1 MGAQLPKAV
10 ESTVVESQGS
20 GEFDVAVAEMNGWR
34 TSMEDAHLIM
44 LGEGWGVFGVF
55 DGHGGGACSE
65 FAARR
70 LREEIEANGCPDS
83 DEAVKKLF
91 IKIDQEFLDSAQ
103 SSGTTATMC
112 IVRKPKE
119 AGGKHRLHVINAGD
133 SRTLL
138 GKRDGSIVDGGG
150 TDKGLTTDHK
160 PDHPAEKARIERCGG
175 KVEIADGGV
184 ARVNGNLSVSR
195 GFGDKDEKMTGGPGP
210 EDRPVTVDPEMS
222 HFECDESDF
231 LLLVCDGVSE
241 GNFPN
246 AEVVKLVASTLGSG
260 KDMREAARAV
270 CHKAVEC
277 DSKDNITCM
286 GVLLTG
292 GSSSSGKRIDFHPG
306 PMTSIGHK
314 DFRAAYEAS
323 AQRAGLSLV
332 EAAMQRYDLV
342 SDQLKADV
350 WRLFPTKMLLPAAA
364 RSSSGMAAACMRLQ
378 LCWLLL
384 HPIQAQQ
391 DAFHDE
397 TRDGKLEMSLKER
410 YEYWEKTYA
419 DPRSASG
426 KDWYGSWRDF
436 RRDVAG
442 SKLRKNDEIL
452 VIGCGNSALP
462 ADLAKQGFKHVTA
475 ADYSQKAIELQK
487 RRFPKLK
494 WVLADARNMPEFRD
508 KSFDIVI
515 EKALMDGEGAYR
527 QWPLMF
533 MEISRVLRPGG
544 RFISIS
550 LGQPEELDT
559 EEFFNNSTYGWDVR
573 YKLSYDDYYVYTM
586 TKHASSKEVAP
597 SDALRAELDKI
608 GLNPPADG
616 RREWFEKK
624 LGALPDE
631 KDSSGPGGM
640 NIEELKN
647 MMGKGKGGGK
657 GQSQGT
663 GGYDSAPS
671 ADEEVETQED
681 GYTWSQ
687 KGEEVQIAIKL
698 PQATTKK
705 EVKVVFKQTTIA
717 VLASGKTLLDGTLGG
732 KVETDECTWCLVNGG
747 TELNVMLTKQSE
759 KDNWKGL
766 LK

>member
-1 MGAQLPKAV
+1 MLERGDWFGATALQRLW
-10 ESTVVESQGS
+10 ESQILDAE
-20 GEFDVAVAEMNGWR
+20 EFQDPGPANETLN
-34 TSMEDAHLIM
+34 
-44 LGEGWGVFGVF
+44 
-55 DGHGGGACSE
+55 
-65 FAARR
+65 R

-83 DEAVKKLF
+83 DAAVKKLF
-91 IKIDQEFLDSAQ
+91 IKIDKEFLDSEQ

-160 PDHPAEKARIERCGG
+160 PDHPTEKARIERCGG

-195 GFGDKDEKMTGGPGP
+195 GFGDKDEKATGGPGP

-246 AEVVKLVASTLGSG
+246 AEVVKLVASTLSAG
-260 KDMREAARAV
+260 KGMGEAARAV
-270 CHKAVEC
+270 CHKAVES

-306 PMTSIGHK
+306 PITSIGHK

-332 EAAMQRYDLV
+332 EAVMQRYDLV
-342 SDQLKADV
+342 SEQLK
-350 WRLFPTKMLLPAAA
+350 
-364 RSSSGMAAACMRLQ
+364 
-378 LCWLLL
+378 
-384 HPIQAQQ
+384 

-397 TRDGKLEMSLKER
+397 SRRTAECLVAPLPRNI
-410 YEYWEKTYA
+410 YA

-426 KDWYGSWRDF
+426 KDWYGSWQNF
-436 RRDVAG
+436 RGDVG
-442 SKLRKNDEIL
+442 GPPLRKRDEIL

-462 ADLAKQGFKHVTA
+462 ADLVKDGFRHVTA
-475 ADYSQKAIELQK
+475 ADYSKQAIALQK

-494 WVLADARNMPEFRD
+494 WVLSDARKMPEFAD
-508 KSFDIVI
+508 KSFDVVI
-515 EKALMDGEGAYR
+515 EKALMDGEGAFGE
-527 QWPLMF
+527 WPLMF
-533 MEISRVLRPGG
+533 TEFSRVLRPGG

-550 LGQPEELDT
+550 LGQPEELNT
-559 EEFFNNSTYGWDVR
+559 EQFFNNASYGWDVH

-586 TKHASSKEVAP
+586 TKHGSSCVRTAAVPALRECPVSP
-597 SDALRAELDKI
+597 SDGLRAELDKI
-608 GLNPPADG
+608 GLNPPAEG

-631 KDSSGPGGM
+631 KDSGPGGM
-640 NIEELKN
+640 NMEELKN
-647 MMGKGKGGGK
+647 MMGKGGGSKGGGK
-657 GQSQGT
+657 GQGYGSQP
-663 GGYDSAPS
+663 A
-671 ADEEVETQED
+671 AEEEVETQED

-705 EVKVVFKQTTIA
+705 DVKVAFKQTTIS
-717 VLASGKTLLDGTLGG
+717 VLAGGKTLLDGTLGG

-747 TELNVMLTKQSE
+747 TELNVMLTKQNE

>member
-1 MGAQLPKAV
+1 MAASDQDRRTKNVCFSLSLLVFAYQGFPVAAFALRTTFDLILADVSLQVFGSATRMGAQLPKAV
-10 ESTVVESQGS
+10 ESTVVESQCS

-210 EDRPVTVDPEMS
+210 EDRPVTVDPEMF

-241 GNFPN
+241 GTFPN

-306 PMTSIGHK
+306 PMTQIGHK

-332 EAAMQRYDLV
+332 EAVMQRYDL
-342 SDQLKADV
+342 
-350 WRLFPTKMLLPAAA
+350 
-364 RSSSGMAAACMRLQ
+364 
-378 LCWLLL
+378 
-384 HPIQAQQ
+384 
-391 DAFHDE
+391 
-397 TRDGKLEMSLKER
+397 
-410 YEYWEKTYA
+410 
-419 DPRSASG
+419 
-426 KDWYGSWRDF
+426 
-436 RRDVAG
+436 
-442 SKLRKNDEIL
+442 EIL

-462 ADLAKQGFKHVTA
+462 ADLAKQGFKQVTA
-475 ADYSQKAIELQK
+475 ADYSPKAIELQK

-494 WVLADARNMPEFRD
+494 WVLADARNMPEFQD
-508 KSFDIVI
+508 KSFDVVI
-515 EKALMDGEGAYR
+515 EKALTPGYHWGYSVGN
-527 QWPLMF
+527 WPH
-533 MEISRVLRPGG
+533 G
-544 RFISIS
+544 
-550 LGQPEELDT
+550 T
-559 EEFFNNSTYGWDVR
+559 C
-573 YKLSYDDYYVYTM
+573 
-586 TKHASSKEVAP
+586 
-597 SDALRAELDKI
+597 
-608 GLNPPADG
+608 
-616 RREWFEKK
+616 
-624 LGALPDE
+624 
-631 KDSSGPGGM
+631 
-640 NIEELKN
+640 IE
-647 MMGKGKGGGK
+647 
-657 GQSQGT
+657 
-663 GGYDSAPS
+663 D
-671 ADEEVETQED
+671 
-681 GYTWSQ
+681 
-687 KGEEVQIAIKL
+687 
-698 PQATTKK
+698 
-705 EVKVVFKQTTIA
+705 
-717 VLASGKTLLDGTLGG
+717 
-732 KVETDECTWCLVNGG
+732 
-747 TELNVMLTKQSE
+747 
-759 KDNWKGL
+759 
-766 LK
+766 

>member
-1 MGAQLPKAV
+1 MLGSAVSVQSLPVAAFALCHSCSACGFAARMGAQLPKAV

-332 EAAMQRYDLV
+332 EAVMQRYDLV
-342 SDQLKADV
+342 SDQLK
-350 WRLFPTKMLLPAAA
+350 
-364 RSSSGMAAACMRLQ
+364 
-378 LCWLLL
+378 
-384 HPIQAQQ
+384 
-391 DAFHDE
+391 
-397 TRDGKLEMSLKER
+397 
-410 YEYWEKTYA
+410 
-419 DPRSASG
+419 
-426 KDWYGSWRDF
+426 
-436 RRDVAG
+436 
-442 SKLRKNDEIL
+442 
-452 VIGCGNSALP
+452 
-462 ADLAKQGFKHVTA
+462 
-475 ADYSQKAIELQK
+475 
-487 RRFPKLK
+487 
-494 WVLADARNMPEFRD
+494 
-508 KSFDIVI
+508 
-515 EKALMDGEGAYR
+515 
-527 QWPLMF
+527 
-533 MEISRVLRPGG
+533 
-544 RFISIS
+544 
-550 LGQPEELDT
+550 
-559 EEFFNNSTYGWDVR
+559 
-573 YKLSYDDYYVYTM
+573 
-586 TKHASSKEVAP
+586 VAP

-663 GGYDSAPS
+663 GGYDAAPS